1 MVYTTD
7 LKSVAEWLESSSL
20 SARTN
25 FNGSVGE
32 WFNPAVLK
40 TADPERVREF
50 ESHRFRQ
57 DNYAKRKYNRN

>member
-1 MVYTTD
+1 MVYIID
-7 LKSVAEWLESSSL
+7 LKSIAARIESSSL

-40 TADPERVREF
+40 TADPERGP
-50 ESHRFRQ
+50 
-57 DNYAKRKYNRN
+57 